1 MKIKKIYGICFW
13 IIANLSPNFCEATFS
28 TLEDEYTPTYCLQ
41 LEAAYGEGMMS
52 EGGVKG
58 VEHMF
63 DQIQLEGKKA
73 LDIGC
78 GLGGVVFYLAKT
90 YSMDVT
96 GLEVNRW
103 MVAESEKRTPD
114 LLKNK
119 VNFLLSTSNIK
130 WPIFQENYDLIY
142 SKGVLT
148 HLEIKDGIFQESYRL
163 LKNEGLLVITD
174 WLSSDQKKW
183 GKNIEKLVELE
194 HLALFPET
202 EAGYVELLEKNG
214 FTILSVRDD
223 SDVYLGFNQK
233 IIERLQNPEQLGRY
247 ANCFTEKELEA
258 SIDGYKSI
266 AKAIEEGELRVLRFV
281 AQKRIKE
288 KRPF

>member
-1 MKIKKIYGICFW
+1 MKVKKFSGICVW
-13 IIANLSPNFCEATFS
+13 IIASLLPDFCEATFS

-58 VEHMF
+58 IEHMF
-63 DQIQLEGKKA
+63 DQIPLEGKKA

-78 GLGGVVFYLAKT
+78 GLGGVVFYLAEK
-90 YSMDVT
+90 YKVDVT
-96 GLEVNRW
+96 GLEVNKW

-114 LLKNK
+114 FLKNR
-119 VNFLLSTSNIK
+119 VNFLLSTSNNK
-130 WPIFQENYDLIY
+130 WPISQESYDLIY

-148 HLEIKDGIFQESYRL
+148 HLEVKDGVFQQCHRL

-174 WLSSDQKKW
+174 WLSSDHKKW

-202 EAGYVELLEKNG
+202 EAGYIELLEKNG

-223 SDVYLGFNQK
+223 SYVYLGFNQK

-247 ANCFTEKELEA
+247 VNCFNENELEA

-266 AKAIEEGELRVLRFV
+266 AKAIEEGELKVLRFV
-281 AQKRIKE
+281 AQKRIN
-288 KRPF
+288 